1 MKEAEMAFP
10 TNSSWLMQEQLERR
24 MERETEL
31 DGRRR
36 GERERKRER
45 EGERERERKR
55 ERERERE
62 GEREREKERER
73 NFPFEVRMLL
83 PKLPLRKEVLLSKI
97 KSEKASSSSS
107 VHSVRTWRED
117 CDWTFREGT
126 QAA

>member
-45 EGERERERKR
+45 EGERERE
-55 ERERERE
+55 
-62 GEREREKERER
+62 KERER

-97 KSEKASSSSS
+97 KGEKASSSSS